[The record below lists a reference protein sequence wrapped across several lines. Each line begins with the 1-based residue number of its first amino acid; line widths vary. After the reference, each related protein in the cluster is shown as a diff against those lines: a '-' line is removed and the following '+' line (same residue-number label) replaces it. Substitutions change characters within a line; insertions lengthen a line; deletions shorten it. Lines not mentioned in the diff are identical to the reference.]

1 MSDTLNLPTNIA
13 VRTSVLSQRWKC
25 VCLLIPILDLK
36 ISDFR
41 RYHKFVSFMT
51 SFLDYSK
58 DLCIHILK
66 LSFEI
71 NHRDPSYMTWWIHN
85 AVMRLDLVCDWSY
98 LVAMKMDP
106 SVYTPV
112 RLWYP

>member
-1 MSDTLNLPTNIA
+1 MSDRGGVV
-13 VRTSVLSQRWKC
+13 VRGRSRTGEDR
-25 VCLLIPILDLK
+25 IN
-36 ISDFR
+36 FR